1 MATFEVE
8 VKSLLGSEESAQT
21 LRERMKVVDPTTH
34 LTSRNKQLNHYFTGL
49 SAQAGGDLQSLA
61 VALEPHFSV
70 ETLAKF
76 IDILQKGKEFSVR
89 TREKDGTVLLVVK
102 ASVGS
107 DSSSNGVA
115 RMEFEEEIN
124 LSLDDLD
131 NLLLASGLRYQ
142 AKWSRDREE
151 YLCQGINV
159 CLDRNAGYGWLAEFE
174 KVVGQESELDSARA
188 EVRALM
194 EQCGAVELQQ
204 DRLERMFAFY
214 NAHWGEYY
222 GTDKVFTVA

>member
-1 MATFEVE
+1 MANFEVE
-8 VKSLLGSEESAQT
+8 VKTLLGSEEHAQT
-21 LRERMKVVDPTTH
+21 LRERMMVVDPSTH
-34 LTSRNKQLNHYFTGL
+34 VTSRNKQLNHYFTG
-49 SAQAGGDLQSLA
+49 GDMQSLA
-61 VALEPHFSV
+61 VSLEPHFSV
-70 ETLAKF
+70 KQLAKF
-76 IDILQKGKEFSVR
+76 IDILQKGKDFSVR

-102 ASVGS
+102 ASVG
-107 DSSSNGVA
+107 DDTSSNGVA
-115 RMEFEEEIN
+115 RMEFEEEVN

-131 NLLLASGLRYQ
+131 NLLLAAGLTYQ

-151 YLCQGINV
+151 YLCNGINV

-174 KVVGQESELDSARA
+174 KVVGQESELDSARQ

-194 EQCGAVELQQ
+194 EQCGVVELQQ

-222 GTDKVFTVA
+222 GTDKVFTVR